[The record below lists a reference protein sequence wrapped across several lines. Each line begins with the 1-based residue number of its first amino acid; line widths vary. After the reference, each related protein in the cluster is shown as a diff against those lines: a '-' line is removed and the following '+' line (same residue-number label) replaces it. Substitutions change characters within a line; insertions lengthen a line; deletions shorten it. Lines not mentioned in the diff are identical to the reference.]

1 MVSCRT
7 RTYIREPELI
17 SLYYLAR
24 ATLFPR
30 ALPQLHSLSLARF
43 LLRFKI
49 QTSSFSSLLFT
60 SHNLIQWAK
69 KIDSRSG
76 RNETPRLMI
85 LLHKTHRDDMTS
97 GYPSAGSSTA
107 ETTPFRENQ
116 DRTLAWWRS
125 SARGSRSALPI
136 RSRSR
141 RFNCKGS
148 GSRKSKIASAN

>member
-1 MVSCRT
+1 MCD
-7 RTYIREPELI
+7 
-17 SLYYLAR
+17 SLLR
-24 ATLFPR
+24 R
-30 ALPQLHSLSLARF
+30 ALPLFRLSRSYVSK
-43 LLRFKI
+43 FKRPP
-49 QTSSFSSLLFT
+49 SPSLLST

-85 LLHKTHRDDMTS
+85 LLQKTHRDDMTS

-107 ETTPFRENQ
+107 ETASFRENQ

-125 SARGSRSALPI
+125 SAPGSRSTLPI